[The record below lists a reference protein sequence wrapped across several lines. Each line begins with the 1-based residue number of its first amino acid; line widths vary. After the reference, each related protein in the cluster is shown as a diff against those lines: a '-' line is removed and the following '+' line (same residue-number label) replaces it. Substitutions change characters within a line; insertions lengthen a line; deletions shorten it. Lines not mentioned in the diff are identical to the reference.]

1 MQLFLTNASL
11 TMDTTYAVADVVPR
25 HAPLPDFVPASSL
38 DIEPLRGQLALA
50 RRKLKPGEYLYRSGQ
65 PFNSL
70 YLVHV
75 GFLKTCELSRDGR
88 EQVTGFRMRGE
99 LLGVES
105 IGLDAYSCDVVSLD
119 DAEVWCL
126 PYAPVLG
133 VCRGDAAMQAR
144 LAATLAD
151 EIRRNRSWMLT
162 IGTLAAEHRVAAF
175 LLDFAARHARL
186 GFSSSHFILRMGRAD
201 IASYLAIQH
210 ETVTRALTRLA
221 QRGLISV
228 MRKEIKLLDIPG
240 LRAYVGGGATA
251 TVH

>member
-1 MQLFLTNASL
+1 
-11 TMDTTYAVADVVPR
+11 MDTPYAVAASVARP
-25 HAPLPDFVPASSL
+25 APQPGFMPSSSL
-38 DIEPLRGQLALA
+38 DIEPLRTRLALA
-50 RRKLKPGEYLYRSGQ
+50 RRKLRAGEYLYRNGQ
-65 PFNSL
+65 PFGCL

-75 GFLKTCELSRDGR
+75 GFLKTCELSPDGR

-105 IGLDAYSCDVVSLD
+105 IGLDAYSCDVVALD
-119 DAEVWCL
+119 DSEVWCL

-133 VCRGDAAMQAR
+133 ACRNDSDLQAS

-151 EIRRNRSWMLT
+151 EIRRNRSWMLA

-186 GFSSSHFILRMGRAD
+186 GFSASHFVLRMGRAD
-201 IASYLAIQH
+201 IASYLAVQH

-221 QRGLISV
+221 QRDLISV
-228 MRKEIKLLDIPG
+228 RRKEIKLLDLPR
-240 LRAYVGGGATA
+240 LRAYVGGATGTVA